1 VAPPRAY
8 APKYPE
14 QFRRG
19 GGGSAAGRASHAARG
34 DERLTPLIAQRYAQ
48 RRELMEIHQREV
60 ASSERRRRQA
70 IELLF
75 KIQDRRNREAIPDAE
90 VLEALG
96 DRGQGHNA

>member
-1 VAPPRAY
+1 
-8 APKYPE
+8 
-14 QFRRG
+14 
-19 GGGSAAGRASHAARG
+19 
-34 DERLTPLIAQRYAQ
+34 
-48 RRELMEIHQREV
+48 MEIHQREV

-75 KIQDRRNREAIPDAE
+75 KIQDRRNHEAIPDAE